1 MLRGRLF
8 RRRYVLPLLP
18 VLFAAAQD
26 QKFRTDVN
34 QVLVPVVVT
43 DAKGHRV
50 ANLRAEDFELLEDGT
65 AQKIL
70 SFSAGTE
77 PLPMELDGPV
87 ASGKKANGAA
97 AGAPAANGAPA
108 ARRTYAICVDT
119 LHSDFGNFPAVRKAL
134 ENFFEHEQRTD
145 SQYWLIS
152 LGRKPEVLQYPTP
165 DPKAMLAAIRAK
177 SFVTAIQ
184 NSEASA
190 LGSQISALRRQLDDY
205 CGRCPCGRSTR
216 AIPGECIGPKKS
228 IEGLVSTSAERTQ
241 VFTEFYLKELR
252 AVVEDLSH
260 MPGKRAMILISDGF
274 NLVPGRE
281 LYGVMKAYFPN
292 EDRWQLNE
300 RDTTPHLEPILR
312 MAVASNI
319 TVYGLNSS
327 GLGSSGGA
335 GAVFQ
340 ASSQG
345 PSTRGAAQTIMPQIN
360 TEASRVTF
368 ENGTTMA
375 ALARATGGVF
385 IENSNALLNGIQR
398 AFSETRDYYVLGYV
412 PSNGAMDGT
421 YRTITVNVKDTK
433 AVVRAKAGYWA
444 PDTGSAGAR
453 PAPR

>member
-1 MLRGRLF
+1 MF
-8 RRRYVLPLLP
+8 RVRRFALTLLP

-50 ANLRAEDFELLEDGT
+50 ANLRAEDFELSEDGV

-77 PLPMELDGPV
+77 PLTAELD
-87 ASGKKANGAA
+87 ASVAA
-97 AGAPAANGAPA
+97 AGKKSKPKDAAAVSPAPAASDAPA

-119 LHSDFGNFPAVRKAL
+119 LHSGFENFPAVRKAL
-134 ENFFEHEQRTD
+134 ENFFEHEQRSD
-145 SQYWLIS
+145 SEYWLIS
-152 LGRKPEVLQYPTP
+152 LGKKPEVLQYPTA
-165 DPKAMLAAIRAK
+165 DPKVMLAAIRAK
-177 SFVTAIQ
+177 SFLTAIQ

-190 LGSQISALRRQLDDY
+190 LGTQISALRRQLDDY
-205 CGRCPCGRSTR
+205 CSGRCPCGRSTR
-216 AIPGECIGPKKS
+216 PIPMECVGPKQS
-228 IEGLVSTSAERTQ
+228 IIGLVTSSADRTQ
-241 VFTEFYLKELR
+241 IFTEFYLKELR

-260 MPGKRAMILISDGF
+260 MPGNRTMILISDGF

-281 LYGVMKAYFPN
+281 LYGVMRAYFPN

-312 MAVASNI
+312 AAAASNI
-319 TVYGLNSS
+319 TFYGLNSS
-327 GLGSSGGA
+327 GLGSSGDA

-345 PSTRGAAQTIMPQIN
+345 TSSRGAAQTIMPQIN
-360 TEASRVTF
+360 SEASRVTY

-375 ALARATGGVF
+375 ALAKATGGAF
-385 IENSNALLNGIQR
+385 IENSNALLSGIQR
-398 AFSETRDYYVLGYV
+398 AFADTRDYYVLGYV
-412 PSNGAMDGT
+412 PSNAAMDGS
-421 YRTITVNVKDTK
+421 YRTIAVKVSDPK
-433 AVVRAKAGYWA
+433 VVVRAKAGYWA
-444 PDTGSAGAR
+444 AAQ
-453 PAPR
+453 

>member
-1 MLRGRLF
+1 MISGPKV
-8 RRRYVLPLLP
+8 VLLLL
-18 VLFAAAQD
+18 VMAQE

-50 ANLRAEDFELLEDGT
+50 ANLHADEFELLEDGA

-77 PLPMELDGPV
+77 PLSAELDGSV
-87 ASGKKANGAA
+87 TAGKKGRAA
-97 AGAPAANGAPA
+97 APDQPSAAASDAPV

-119 LHSDFGNFPAVRKAL
+119 LHSSFENFPPVRKAL
-134 ENFFEHEQRTD
+134 ESFFEKEQRSD
-145 SQYWLIS
+145 SEYWLIS
-152 LGRKPEVLQYPTP
+152 LGKKPEVLQYPTP
-165 DPKAMLAAIRAK
+165 DPKAVLAALRAK
-177 SFVTAIQ
+177 SFLTTIQ
-184 NSEASA
+184 NSEAAA

-216 AIPGECIGPKKS
+216 PIPGECIGPRKS
-228 IEGLVSTSAERTQ
+228 IEGLVTTSADRTQ
-241 VFTEFYLKELR
+241 IFTEFYLKELR

-274 NLVPGRE
+274 DLVPGRE
-281 LYGVMKAYFPN
+281 LYGVLRAYFPN
-292 EDRWQLNE
+292 DDRWQLNE
-300 RDTTPHLEPILR
+300 RDETPHLEPILR
-312 MAVASNI
+312 MAAANNI

-345 PSTRGAAQTIMPQIN
+345 TSSRGAAQTIMPQIN

-375 ALARATGGVF
+375 ALAQATGGVF
-385 IENSNALLNGIQR
+385 IENSNALLSGIQR
-398 AFSETRDYYVLGYV
+398 AFAETREYYVLGYV
-412 PSNGAMDGT
+412 PSNAAMDGT
-421 YRTITVNVKDTK
+421 YRTITVKVKDPK
-433 AVVRAKAGYWA
+433 ATVRAKAGYWA
-444 PDTGSAGAR
+444 PAK
-453 PAPR
+453 

>member
-1 MLRGRLF
+1 MF
-8 RRRYVLPLLP
+8 RVRRFVLTLLP

-50 ANLRAEDFELLEDGT
+50 ANLRAEDFELSEDGV

-77 PLPMELDGPV
+77 PLTAELD
-87 ASGKKANGAA
+87 ASVAA
-97 AGAPAANGAPA
+97 AGKKSKPKDAAAVSPAPAASDAPA

-119 LHSDFGNFPAVRKAL
+119 LHSGFENFPAVRKAL
-134 ENFFEHEQRTD
+134 ENFFEHEQRSD
-145 SQYWLIS
+145 SEYWLIS
-152 LGRKPEVLQYPTP
+152 LGKKPEVLQYPTA
-165 DPKAMLAAIRAK
+165 DPKVMLAAIRAK
-177 SFVTAIQ
+177 SFLTAIQ

-190 LGSQISALRRQLDDY
+190 LGTQISALRRQLDDY
-205 CGRCPCGRSTR
+205 CSGRCPCGRSTR
-216 AIPGECIGPKKS
+216 PIPMECVGPKQS
-228 IEGLVSTSAERTQ
+228 IIGLVTSSADRTQ
-241 VFTEFYLKELR
+241 IFTEFYLKELR

-260 MPGKRAMILISDGF
+260 MPGNRTMILISDGF

-281 LYGVMKAYFPN
+281 LYGVMRAYFPN

-312 MAVASNI
+312 AAAASNI
-319 TVYGLNSS
+319 TFYGLNSS

-345 PSTRGAAQTIMPQIN
+345 TSSRGAAQTIMPQIN
-360 TEASRVTF
+360 SEASRVTY

-375 ALARATGGVF
+375 ALAKATGGAF
-385 IENSNALLNGIQR
+385 IENSNALLSGIQR
-398 AFSETRDYYVLGYV
+398 AFADTRDYYVLGYV
-412 PSNGAMDGT
+412 PSNTAMDGS
-421 YRTITVNVKDTK
+421 YRTIAVKVSDPK
-433 AVVRAKAGYWA
+433 VVVRAKAGYWA
-444 PDTGSAGAR
+444 AAQ
-453 PAPR
+453 